1 MNGKPL
7 IWEELVSCFLRL
19 FSDRTTDYEDRISC
33 NVEGDASIDAFSS
46 LSSVFFEQRTRES
59 WKLRCKWWM
68 NRHFSQNIYMSET
81 AKGNFA
87 CSSNSVIAEI
97 QSRGAP
103 LHLINFGN
111 RAITNLYF
119 EIVAFKLV
127 VFLAAHV
134 LKKAADIFITWTLVG
149 SI

>member
-1 MNGKPL
+1 MFLTCCCSPPGYYNTARLLERIALHLDSVNGKPFV
-7 IWEELVSCFLRL
+7 WEELVSCFLRL
-19 FSDRTTDYEDRISC
+19 FSDRTTDYEDCISC
-33 NVEGDASIDAFSS
+33 NVEGEASINAFSS

-97 QSRGAP
+97 QSRGHP
-103 LHLINFGN
+103 LHLINFV
-111 RAITNLYF
+111 R
-119 EIVAFKLV
+119 
-127 VFLAAHV
+127 
-134 LKKAADIFITWTLVG
+134 
-149 SI
+149 